1 MGQEVWLMN
10 PRSARQKVASGT
22 ISGLAGEQKFHFRDI
37 PDKWFKVDV
46 REAHYPN
53 ASLMFPDD
61 DADQIKV
68 KDVLKG
74 NTIWDGRYM
83 KSTA

>member
-1 MGQEVWLMN
+1 VALQGS
-10 PRSARQKVASGT
+10 RSFTSG
-22 ISGLAGEQKFHFRDI
+22 IFS
-37 PDKWFKVDV
+37 DKWFKVDV
-46 REAHYPN
+46 CEAHYPN

-74 NTIWDGRYM
+74 NTIWDGRYL
-83 KSTA
+83 KSIA

>member
-1 MGQEVWLMN
+1 
-10 PRSARQKVASGT
+10 
-22 ISGLAGEQKFHFRDI
+22 
-37 PDKWFKVDV
+37 
-46 REAHYPN
+46 
-53 ASLMFPDD
+53 MFPDD

>member
-10 PRSARQKVASGT
+10 PRSAQQKVASGT
-22 ISGLAGEQKFHFRDI
+22 ISGLAREQKFHFRNI

-61 DADQIKV
+61 DADHIKV

-74 NTIWDGRYM
+74 NTIWDRRYM